1 MMKLQDPCWID
12 YLLPVLPLLIALPLY
27 LCGKMIDIREK
38 RQNKNNPLRAR
49 YAKKYQ
55 ARHARKHHVK

>member
-1 MMKLQDPCWID
+1 MMILQDLWWMD

-27 LCGKMIDIREK
+27 LCGRMIDITEK

-55 ARHARKHHVK
+55 ARRARKKHVK